1 MAVNAKVA
9 SAYVDLVARTAAFK
23 AALEDATN
31 STKKFAAETRAQMT
45 EAKGSIALLGET
57 VGVTLPRHLR
67 TFVAGLPG
75 VATAMSAAFNAVAVL
90 ALIDVVWKAGE
101 KVVEFAEKCETAA
114 EKNAAAWSKQ
124 HDSIALA
131 TQEVELSTIKLEN
144 HIAKLEHKPENKLA
158 EAIAETAVATMKLD
172 EKLQAAIKDAE
183 ELLKSQSAGIL
194 SQLFL
199 GESGSGYEQTMLKQ
213 HSLHMAEAKTA
224 QDKLN
229 ESLSFQNSLLTRRNE
244 LEAMAQ
250 RHADYNDPRSHSADK
265 QYTYLDAAGQ
275 QHSLGSM
282 MGDYDPQ
289 NELDAVKHMQASSRD
304 ESGLISATIAN
315 DTAKGDDGTAQAKAD
330 AAKAAKDAAR
340 EAARVARE
348 AAKEQAEIIKRFV
361 EESIEDYRRMQAEDE
376 RVTEAITKTWEEGQK
391 QLKEYDEDLNHT
403 GERWKQFNAEMA
415 KNAEQA
421 AVNSARQDELRANM
435 ALATGVIGPHAAALA
450 IAAAHLAQYNAQ
462 LKTLQDEITRINS
475 DDSLTSVQKQTQA
488 AGAQGKI
495 DNLNSQQ
502 QIQALTDAQAAL
514 STTWTGMVDSVFDE
528 IIKKS
533 LETQSQLKQ
542 IALQTIDS
550 LNTEMAKSLTGQKAN
565 YHQVF
570 ENAAQSLAKS
580 GLEKAEG
587 AGLQMLGLGSAS
599 HGKLGTKGN
608 PMYTKSADSA
618 GSIPGTGSGSG
629 SGLLGGL
636 MGMLNDSDWASG
648 LFGGR
653 LFGSGSIFGGGHAL
667 GGDVMAGIPIDVG
680 EMGRERFV
688 PSSPG
693 RIVPHSQLGGG
704 DTWNIDARG
713 TDPALTR
720 ENFERAL
727 AANRQQATHDAA
739 MATAERNRRI
749 PH

>member
-1 MAVNAKVA
+1 MAVSARVA

-23 AALEDATN
+23 AALQDATN
-31 STKKFAAETRAQMT
+31 ETKKFSAETRAQMN
-45 EAKGSIALLGET
+45 EAKASMALLGEEI
-57 VGVTLPRHLR
+57 GVKLPRHLR

-90 ALIDVVWKAGE
+90 ALIDIVWKAGE
-101 KVVEFAEKCETAA
+101 KVVEFAEKCESAA
-114 EKNAAAWSKQ
+114 EKNAEAWNKQ
-124 HDSIALA
+124 HDSIALS
-131 TQEVELSTIKLEN
+131 TQELELSTIKLEN

-183 ELLKSQSAGIL
+183 ELLKSQSAGIA
-194 SQLFL
+194 SQFFL
-199 GESGSGYEQTMLKQ
+199 GESGTGYEQTMLKQ

-250 RHADYNDPRSHSADK
+250 RHVDYNDPRSHSADK
-265 QYTYLDAAGQ
+265 EYTYLDAAGQ
-275 QHSLGSM
+275 KRTLGSM
-282 MGDYDPQ
+282 IGDYNPQ
-289 NELDAVKHMQASSRD
+289 NELDAVIHMQGSSRD
-304 ESGLISATIAN
+304 ESAFLSAAIAN
-315 DTAKGDDGTAQAKAD
+315 DTAKGDDATAQGKAD
-330 AAKAAKDAAR
+330 AAKASKDAAAQALR
-340 EAARVARE
+340 ATKEAAR
-348 AAKEQAEIIKRFV
+348 EQAEIIKRFV

-391 QLKEYDEDLNHT
+391 QLKEYDEDLNHA
-403 GERWKQFNAEMA
+403 GERWKQFNEELA

-421 AVNSARQDELRANM
+421 AVNAAHQDELRAAM
-435 ALATGVIGPHAAALA
+435 ALATGAIGPHAAALA
-450 IAAAHLAQYNAQ
+450 IAASHLAQYNAQ
-462 LKTLQDEITRINS
+462 LKTLQDEITRING
-475 DDSLTSVQKQTQA
+475 DDSLTGVQKQTQTL
-488 AGAQGKI
+488 GVQGKI
-495 DNLNSQQ
+495 DNLNAQKQ
-502 QIQALTDAQAAL
+502 NQDIIDAQAAL

-528 IIKKS
+528 IVKKS
-533 LETQSQLKQ
+533 HETQEQLKQ
-542 IALQTIDS
+542 IAAHTIDS
-550 LNTEMAKSLTGQKAN
+550 LNEEMAKSIVGGQKTN

-570 ENAAQSLAKS
+570 QSAADSLAKS
-580 GLEKAEG
+580 GLGKLEG
-587 AGLQMLGLGSAS
+587 MGLQALGLGG
-599 HGKLGTKGN
+599 GKMGSKGN
-608 PMYTKSADSA
+608 PMYVKSADT
-618 GSIPGTGSGSG
+618 IPGGSAVSSAG
-629 SGLLGGL
+629 SGLLGW
-636 MGMLNDSDWASG
+636 LNNSDWASS

-667 GGDVMAGIPIDVG
+667 GGDVMAGVPIDVG

-688 PSSPG
+688 PSTPG

-749 PH
+749 PQ